1 MLNSLSNSTHEVITA
16 VGFLQKSSLEIIYEV
31 SRVTFGHLT
40 ELEIENYVKTQSPL
54 DKAGGYG
61 IQDLFG
67 LQNIFSIQGSYS
79 NIIGLPVAQV
89 FKKIKEIISKN

>member
-1 MLNSLSNSTHEVITA
+1 L
-16 VGFLQKSSLEIIYEV
+16 G
-31 SRVTFGHLT
+31 
-40 ELEIENYVKTQSPL
+40 IENYVKTQSPL
-54 DKAGGYG
+54 DKAGAYG